1 MRRKA
6 IIIESARIQG
16 ESYLPGAVVDAT
28 NWKAFLKS
36 DLGGNWL
43 DSEIESRSNPMGVTV
58 RRLIQEAASGDYTFV
73 VFSGHGAEGSVAL
86 NDHERRFPIADLM
99 PKSTKGTLILDT
111 CRGSDGGERYSF
123 PSMTSKSAYV
133 ALANSESKSV
143 MTAMNESVH
152 NFSNMQDVITPRSLW
167 NRYLQKA
174 SIGSAK
180 MQSCSKGQ
188 SAGEDPNSGGYYT
201 SLLMQSAKQWHQS
214 ANSME
219 QHTTHDA
226 HSYARSNMPNG
237 QRPEYTS
244 SPTSTF
250 REFPFAVKV

>member
-1 MRRKA
+1 MQRKA

-16 ESYLPGAVVDAT
+16 ERYLPGAAVDAT
-28 NWKAFLKS
+28 NWKEFLKS

-43 DSEIESRSNPMGVTV
+43 DSEIEPHTNPSGITI

-73 VFSGHGAEGSVAL
+73 VFSGHGAEGTVAL
-86 NDHERRFPIADLM
+86 NDHERQFPIASLT

-111 CRGSDGGERYSF
+111 CRGTDGGERYSF
-123 PSMTSKSAYV
+123 PTMTKKSEYV
-133 ALANSESKSV
+133 ALANSESRSV
-143 MTAMNESVH
+143 IVAMNERVE
-152 NFSNMQDVITPRSLW
+152 NFSNAQDIITPRSLW
-167 NRYLQKA
+167 HGYLEKA
-174 SIGSAK
+174 SIGNVK
-180 MQSCSKGQ
+180 MQSCAKGQ

-201 SLLMQSAKQWHQS
+201 SLLLQSAKQWYQG

-219 QHTTHDA
+219 QHTTHEA
-226 HSYARSNMPNG
+226 HSYARSRMPNG

-244 SPTSTF
+244 SPASTF